1 VSTPAQLVARAGRR
15 HDALVAGVLDD
26 GEATFHARRSDE
38 KTLFE
43 AGSVTKS
50 FTGVLL
56 ADMCLRGEIA
66 LTDPVTMYLPDSE
79 LPRWRERPPT
89 LEELATHRAALP
101 NAPTGLGRKE
111 TAFALGLRWAD
122 PWAGIDPDASRAAVR
137 STAARRPPGGR
148 FSYSSLGFA
157 LLGDALAARAGSGY
171 EDLLCERICAPLG
184 LLDTDLK
191 VPPEKQPRLLA
202 GRSRRGRPRP
212 PLRDQMPAAGAI
224 RTTPVAP
231 AGSGCS
237 LGRRRQNKP
246 NQAFSSHHCSCNRF
260 SCICATASVPS
271 ERLRLVERPL
281 QGMSGGGGAAPGPR
295 KAVVLH
301 RAVGSTGPWA
311 LPRAAHWRG
320 ILAARCSRVQVIA
333 SDAKRGG
340 PPGGGPPRGAG
351 PATAGDR

>member
-43 AGSVTKS
+43 AGSLTKP
-50 FTGVLL
+50 FTGVLF
-56 ADMCLRGEIA
+56 ADMCLRGEVG

-79 LPRWRERPPT
+79 LPGWRERPPT

-122 PWAGIDPDASRAAVR
+122 PWAGIDPDAYRAAVR

-224 RTTPVAP
+224 RTSAEDLLHFLAASLAP
-231 AGSGCS
+231 PEAGSGPALALAAEPRFDINRRLAIG
-237 LGRRRQNKP
+237 LGWMVLRRKGKP
-246 NQAFSSHHCSCNRF
+246 
-260 SCICATASVPS
+260 
-271 ERLRLVERPL
+271 PL
-281 QGMSGGGGAAPGPR
+281 IWHGGGTWGFRSFAGFVPEIGAAV
-295 KAVVLH
+295 VVLANTT
-301 RAVGSTGPWA
+301 RSVDRLGVK
-311 LPRAAHWRG
+311 L
-320 ILAARCSRVQVIA
+320 IDEL
-333 SDAKRGG
+333 
-340 PPGGGPPRGAG
+340 
-351 PATAGDR
+351 TAGSGSDGTRTRDLRRDRPAL